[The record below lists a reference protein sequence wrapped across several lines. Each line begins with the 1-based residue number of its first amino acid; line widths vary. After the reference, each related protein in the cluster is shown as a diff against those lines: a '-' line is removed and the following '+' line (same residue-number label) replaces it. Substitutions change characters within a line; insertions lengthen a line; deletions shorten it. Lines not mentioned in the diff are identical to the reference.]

1 MRNNTLINSL
11 PLAEGREL
19 NTCVEIRRAFTLDNL
34 ELSIFETYQVSER
47 VLLQFNYFVLINML
61 QWIKVMYLDNVQAFA
76 YNPGEMMLL
85 SSFKEMQIDFA
96 EATEQALTNC
106 TASSVRQVK

>member
-19 NTCVEIRRAFTLDNL
+19 NTWVENRRAFTLDNL
-34 ELSIFETYQVSER
+34 ELSIFEAYQVSER
-47 VLLQFNYFVLINML
+47 VPLLFNGLVLTNLI
-61 QWIKVMYLDNVQAFA
+61 QGKKVMHVDNVQAFD

-85 SSFKEMQIDFA
+85 PAFAEMKIDFP
-96 EATEQALTNC
+96 EATEQTPTQC
-106 TASSVRQVK
+106 TAWTV